1 MKNSLSELSAL
12 PEKLAVLV
20 AEDNQTSQLIIRYFL
35 QSLGATCTIVDN
47 GEQAVMQAR
56 EGTFDLII
64 LDAMMPIV
72 DGIKAVE
79 MIRAEEDKAA
89 SSAPIFLLT
98 ADAVGI
104 EQGKYAHLDIQG
116 TLTKP
121 YTRTELANALTR
133 LFS

>member
-20 AEDNQTSQLIIRYFL
+20 AEDNQASQLIIRYFL

-47 GEQAVMQAR
+47 GEQALIQAR
-56 EGTFDLII
+56 KGTFDLII

-89 SSAPIFLLT
+89 SSALVLCY
-98 ADAVGI
+98 G
-104 EQGKYAHLDIQG
+104 
-116 TLTKP
+116 
-121 YTRTELANALTR
+121 LANMLCTQRYSSDRFIGLAK
-133 LFS
+133 

>member
-1 MKNSLSELSAL
+1 MSELSAL
-12 PEKLAVLV
+12 PEKLSVLV
-20 AEDNQTSQLIIRYFL
+20 AEDNQASQLIIRYFL
-35 QSLGATCTIVDN
+35 QSLGAICTIVSN
-47 GEQAVMQAR
+47 GEQAVIQAR

-79 MIRAEEDKAA
+79 MIRAGEDKAA

-98 ADAVGI
+98 ADAVGV

-121 YTRTELANALTR
+121 YTRTELANALMQ

>member
-1 MKNSLSELSAL
+1 MSELSAL

-20 AEDNQTSQLIIRYFL
+20 AEDNKASQLIIRYFL
-35 QSLGATCTIVDN
+35 QSLGATCTIVEN

-72 DGIKAVE
+72 DGIQVVEMLRAVE
-79 MIRAEEDKAA
+79 GKAA
-89 SSAPIFLLT
+89 STVPIFLLT
-98 ADAVGI
+98 ADAVGV
-104 EQGKYAHLDIQG
+104 EQGKYSHLDIQG

-121 YTRTELANALTR
+121 YTREDLVTALIR